1 MTPPKEEK
9 RGRPRDPAT
18 DAAILKA
25 TIEELATAG
34 YESAS
39 IGAIARRSGTGKAT
53 IYRRYPNKAELVVAA
68 VNAQFEQA
76 NPAVPDTGDAVADLT
91 TLVYNT
97 ARMLTATPMGEVIRA
112 IVPALPRDKLLASL
126 TANFEKKRRQLMI
139 DVLSAGIERGQF
151 QIDDVEVTIDALL
164 GAIYLRFLL
173 LGKPVNRPYVRRVID
188 AVIVN
193 GR

>member
-1 MTPPKEEK
+1 MTPPKEPK

-18 DAAILKA
+18 DIAILTA
-25 TIEELATAG
+25 TIEELASSG
-34 YESAS
+34 YENAS
-39 IGAIARRSGTGKAT
+39 IEAISRRSGTGKAT

-76 NPAVPDTGDAVADLT
+76 NPAVPNTGDAVADLT

-112 IVPALPRDKLLASL
+112 IVPALPRDHLLASL
-126 TANFEKKRRQLMI
+126 IASFEKKRRQLML
-139 DVLSAGIERGQF
+139 DVLSAGVARGQF
-151 QIDDVEVTIDALL
+151 QVDDQQSTIDALL

-173 LGKPVNRPYVRRVID
+173 LGKPVNRRYVHRVVN

-193 GR
+193 G